1 MARSEDSRAASV
13 EEHPAKTIHLAPF
26 ETMKTALPAQIESL
40 FARHPALC
48 GFAVHGLEEL
58 PDNCPRSGV
67 DDGELFVGDV
77 GLSPELGHEQF
88 GEIVQ
93 EIVAVLAE
101 LLAEEPQASE
111 VLRGRTFA
119 RALH

>member
-1 MARSEDSRAASV
+1 MACADDARAARV
-13 EEHPAKTIHLAPF
+13 EKHPPKTIHLAQF

-40 FARHPALC
+40 FARYPALC

-58 PDNCPRSGV
+58 PDNCPRSGG
-67 DDGELFVGDV
+67 DGSELFVGDV
-77 GLSPELGHEQF
+77 GLSPALGREQF
-88 GEIVQ
+88 GEILQ
-93 EIVAVLAE
+93 EILAVLAE
-101 LLAEEPQASE
+101 LLAEEPEASE